1 MTLLIADDELLIR
14 QGLQSLDWAS
24 LGISEVYTV
33 RNGLEAR
40 DLLLSVNI
48 DLLITD
54 IKMPGMTGLELAA
67 MIQEKSLDTAVVLL
81 TGFSEFE
88 YARAAMR
95 SGVYEYL
102 LKPLRRKEI
111 LQTMS
116 KVIRTQEQRRY
127 QDRIVRHQEEQS
139 GTDEYDMMNQVKNRF
154 PQISP
159 VMGEMLQEMVKNY
172 NQPLSIGEI
181 ADRFHFSRN
190 YLSKLFRKETGY
202 SYTDLLTAIR
212 LTKAAQQLLEGK
224 RVSTVSEQTGFHD
237 QRYFSQVF
245 KKVFNCMPKEF
256 SKQAPE
262 PANLQFSALLDR
274 ISGQED
280 DET

>member
-159 VMGEMLQEMVKNY
+159 VMGEMLQEMLKNY

>member
-159 VMGEMLQEMVKNY
+159 VMGEMLQEMLKNY

-262 PANLQFSALLDR
+262 PASLQFSALLDR

>member
-139 GTDEYDMMNQVKNRF
+139 GTDEYDMMNQVKNHF

>member
-24 LGISEVYTV
+24 LGINEVYTV

-40 DLLLSVNI
+40 DLLLSVSI

-88 YARAAMR
+88 YARTAMR

-102 LKPLRRKEI
+102 LKPLRPKEI

-116 KVIRTQEQRRY
+116 QVIRTLEQKRY
-127 QDRIVRHQEEQS
+127 QDRIIRHQQEQP
-139 GTDEYDMMNQVKNRF
+139 GAEGYDLLNQVKKRF
-154 PQISP
+154 PQVSP
-159 VMGEMLQEMVKNY
+159 VMGEMLQEMVRNY
-172 NQPLSIGEI
+172 HHTLSIGEI
-181 ADRFHFSRN
+181 ADQFHFSRN
-190 YLSKLFRKETGY
+190 YLSKLFRKETGC

-212 LTKAAQQLLEGK
+212 LTQAARQLLEGK

-256 SKQAPE
+256 AKQAPA
-262 PANLQFSALLDR
+262 PADLHFAALLDR
-274 ISGQED
+274 ISGQEEE
-280 DET
+280 ET

>member
-24 LGISEVYTV
+24 LGINEVYTV

-40 DLLLSVNI
+40 DLLLSVSI

-54 IKMPGMTGLELAA
+54 IKMPGMSGLELAA

-102 LKPLRRKEI
+102 LKPLRPKEI

-116 KVIRTQEQRRY
+116 RVIHTQEQKRY
-127 QDRIVRHQEEQS
+127 QEQIVRHQQEQP
-139 GTDEYDMMNQVKNRF
+139 GADEHDMLNQVKRRF
-154 PQISP
+154 PQVSQ
-159 VMGEMLQEMVKNY
+159 VMGEMLQEMVQSY
-172 NQPLSIGEI
+172 NQSLSIGEI

-190 YLSKLFRKETGY
+190 YLSKLFRKETGC
-202 SYTDLLTAIR
+202 SYTDILTAIR
-212 LTKAAQQLLEGK
+212 LTQAARQLLEGK

-245 KKVFNCMPKEF
+245 KKVFTCMPKEF
-256 SKQAPE
+256 AKQAPK
-262 PANLQFSALLDR
+262 PADLHFSAVLDR
-274 ISGQED
+274 ISGQEE
-280 DET
+280 DER